1 MTSRQ
6 KLELRAGVIRGRLA
20 EIAGT
25 DELTDELRSEMDVL
39 RVEYSDTERRI
50 SALAISQDS
59 GTREPNT
66 GADGEAA
73 EFRALRGRVESREYI
88 AAAIEKRA
96 VTGAA
101 LEFNQALSIAGTRFP
116 MELLAPDEMR
126 ATTSVDT
133 VTRPRRW
140 LDRLFDETAAARLG
154 ITFESVEPGTA
165 TYPVTTGGAAGVQR
179 AKSEATTAA
188 TWTVGVTEL
197 KPTRNAIHVIYS
209 MEDDAR
215 IPGMADALTRDMRMG
230 IAESIDKAAFV
241 GDSGATG
248 TDADITGLQTASITE
263 STLTQTNKIKGSETL
278 QAFTGMV
285 DGRHATG
292 LGDLR
297 VVSSVGAWRLWES
310 TIINSTADNQ
320 TLAGFLRT
328 AGLSWSSRGGIDT
341 ATSAGDFGAYVGL
354 GRGIEGAGVA
364 AIWSDASLVTDPY
377 TSAAKGEVVLT
388 LSYLWAF
395 GLPRTS
401 NFKRI
406 KFVA

>member
-1 MTSRQ
+1 MTSKQ

-25 DELTDELRSEMDVL
+25 DELTDELRGEMDGL
-39 RVEYSDTERRI
+39 RTEYADTERRI
-50 SALAISQDS
+50 SALAISEDT

-66 GADGEAA
+66 GTDGEAA
-73 EFRALRGRVESREYI
+73 EFRALRGRVEGREYF
-88 AAAIEKRA
+88 AAAVEKRA

-101 LEFNQALSIAGTRFP
+101 LEFNQALSISGTRFP
-116 MELLAPDEMR
+116 MEMLAPAEDR

-133 VTRPRRW
+133 VSRPRRW

-165 TYPVTTGGAAGVQR
+165 TYPVTTAGATGVQR
-179 AKSEATTAA
+179 VKSEATSAA
-188 TWTVGVTEL
+188 TWTMGVTEL
-197 KPTRNAIHVIYS
+197 KPSRNAVHVIYS

-215 IPGMADALTRDMRMG
+215 IPGMADALTRDMRSAVM
-230 IAESIDKAAFV
+230 ESIDKATFV
-241 GDSGATG
+241 GDSGASG

-263 STLTQTNKIKGSETL
+263 STLTQTNKVKGAETL

-285 DGRHATG
+285 DGKHATG

-297 VVSSVGAWRLWES
+297 VVASVGSWRLWES

-341 ATSAGDFGAYVGL
+341 ATAAGDFGAYVGL

-364 AIWSDASLVTDPY
+364 AVWSDASLVTDPY